1 MLHYIKIEKQILTGI
16 HNTCLDVL
24 NISRKFDGNS
34 MPECLLTLNIAKSI
48 GKLNYNYGVPYIV
61 DYYKQDN
68 PGWMGVSTNQ
78 LKSKNLFTYIK
89 TRLVNPSKNRLESDL
104 LKLSQMLKDSERL
117 GMPKIKNVYFASI
130 LYDENLSSLADA
142 KKNLDK
148 EYEKYSQW
156 IKSILKRE
164 KIIHKLEV
172 VPIHGPL
179 LLAVDQKFSKDT
191 SFFDIPYQTTYFAGL
206 IVKLS
211 KDK

>member
-24 NISRKFDGNS
+24 NISRKFDGNT
-34 MPECLLTLNIAKSI
+34 MPECLLTLNIAKAI
-48 GKLNYNYGVPYIV
+48 GKLNYNYGVPYLV

-78 LKSKNLFTYIK
+78 LKSKHLFTYIK

-104 LKLSQMLKDSERL
+104 LKLSQMLKKSEQL
-117 GMPKIKNVYFASI
+117 GMPHIKNVYFASI
-130 LYDENLSSLADA
+130 LYDENITTLVDA
-142 KKNLDK
+142 KKTLEK
-148 EYEKYSQW
+148 EHEKYAKW
-156 IKSILKRE
+156 IKSILKHE
-164 KIIHKLEV
+164 KTIYKLEV
-172 VPIHGPL
+172 IPIHGPI
-179 LLAVDQKFSKDT
+179 LLALDQKNNQNA

-211 KDK
+211 KNK